1 MLTFPFAF
9 LYFLKKKMDK
19 ICRQILFEARELTK
33 KKEKEG
39 QKRNGQWKIE

>member
-1 MLTFPFAF
+1 
-9 LYFLKKKMDK
+9 MDK
-19 ICRQILFEARELTK
+19 ICRQILFEERELTKKKKK